1 MECYRCRILFDT
13 EYIDSIRHCIN
24 FSILGGVDRMSSY
37 FSNKYYSPP
46 VSHITRYNRYTIPPL
61 QGNLNPDLVN
71 FTRKLCHKVIM
82 GN

>member
-13 EYIDSIRHCIN
+13 EYIDSISHCIN
-24 FSILGGVDRMSSY
+24 FSILGGFDRMSSY
-37 FSNKYYSPP
+37 FSNKYYSPRL
-46 VSHITRYNRYTIPPL
+46 VILHATTATLYPL